1 LEPPDQ
7 RKISWRVLL
16 IQEAWGTE
24 WDMECSERG
33 NLRQTKEEKRRARTK
48 EIDEQK
54 TNQAA

>member
-1 LEPPDQ
+1 
-7 RKISWRVLL
+7 
-16 IQEAWGTE
+16 
-24 WDMECSERG
+24 MECSERG